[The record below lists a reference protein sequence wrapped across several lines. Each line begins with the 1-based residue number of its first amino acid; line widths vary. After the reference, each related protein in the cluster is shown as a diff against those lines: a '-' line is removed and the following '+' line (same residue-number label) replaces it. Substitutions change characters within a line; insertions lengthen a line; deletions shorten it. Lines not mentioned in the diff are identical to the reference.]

1 MAYALVIGVAEY
13 KEFKRLP
20 NAAVDAEA
28 IATILEQHGY
38 IVERLPKRLSNQ
50 KWMIAAD
57 KRLTGEEL
65 KKELKLFCQRATAQN
80 VVIYFAG
87 HGFRIW
93 DALTDSYTG
102 YLAASD
108 STPQGLN
115 AISFE
120 AFNRFL
126 KQANFGSLV
135 LLLDCCYAGS
145 MLEQSSLGSIQQTL
159 SDKHNSCLIAA
170 CRSFERAREG
180 AEHGIFTEAVLAGL
194 NRRYNGND
202 IITST
207 DLLGFVV
214 QALHQSGQEVASAG
228 INLVI
233 PLIRSP
239 IESAQSIQPDDTIS
253 PYRGLEPFGKEQARF
268 FFGREQVVEKIWQEL
283 DQKHFVAVVG
293 ASGSGKSSVVRAG
306 LIPWVEKNGWQV
318 LAPLLRPGIAPL
330 SKLITVF
337 EPYFQGIRQT
347 QKLEH
352 LIYREQQG
360 LVKLAADLP
369 IPEHGLNRYLVIV
382 DQFEE
387 IFTQSTLEERT
398 RFINLLT
405 EVSDCPGSNIA
416 IIITIRADFVEECLR
431 YLTLT
436 QIINQQGIFMPPLEG
451 ADLER
456 AIVKPA
462 ELQGYT
468 LESGLLGRII
478 VDAGQEQG
486 ILPLLQFTLW
496 ELWKERNRNT
506 RQLELEQYRQIG
518 GLTGALNKRAETFY
532 QDCNEFEKAWL
543 QKICLRLV
551 RTGKQQK
558 DARCRQSLRQL
569 LNLGQT
575 ERDRETILDLIE
587 EMTRRR
593 LFIRGA
599 EGIEDWVD
607 LAHEALIEGWATFAQ
622 WCEYDRDWRRTKD
635 RLYERYQEWQEN
647 DEDSLSLIPKSMMLE
662 LEVKQKKLELD
673 VQDSEIKR
681 FFQESYEHHK
691 KADLAIDQ
699 QRLHN
704 AKQAQQAL
712 QSNKPIS
719 GLIKTLELIDESLK
733 LQPLTQDLPSIF
745 QDTLRQ
751 SMEISRE
758 QNRFD
763 HPTGMV
769 KCVAISPDARWIVS
783 GAKDNT
789 LKLWDLEGTCHR
801 VFRGHEST
809 VWAVAFTPDGKH
821 IVSGSEDAT
830 VRLWNLDGQ
839 LIGQPWIGHQ
849 DCIRSVTVAPNGE
862 WIASA
867 SKDKTVRLWNL
878 DGTLYSPP
886 FIGHED
892 WVLSVAASPNSDWVV
907 SGSADGTIRRWTI
920 DGKPYGE
927 PFHGHTR
934 WVRSVA
940 VSPSGTFIVSGSED
954 NTIRLWNLDGS
965 PKGDPFEGH
974 RERVLS
980 VAIAP
985 NDQFIA
991 SGSADCTIRLWDLQG
1006 HGIGE
1011 VFAGHQDWVRS
1022 VRVAPNGCFIAS
1034 ASRDKTV
1041 RLWDLQG
1048 NLMSRVIQP
1057 DQGRILSVAFS
1068 PDGCSIASGGESTR
1082 VQQWNVQTHN
1092 LIRSF
1097 EGHTSWIRSI
1107 KFTPDGKYIVSGS
1120 ADTTLRLWNAQAD
1133 SSTEAVKVSS
1143 DGHHAWVRSVA
1154 VSPTGE
1160 FVISSSDDKTV
1171 CLWSLSDGDC
1181 YFNQCFGRHD
1191 DRVLSVAISPDSN
1204 RRLVASGSADN
1215 TIRLWDLDQSS
1226 QPIVLK
1232 GHQSRVLSVAFSPE
1246 DGRYIV
1252 SGSQDKTLRLWDL
1265 QGDQIWVQQH
1275 DDKVRAVVFSPDGKF
1290 IASGSEDR
1298 TIRLWD
1304 LKGNSI
1310 GLPFKGHQAT
1320 VRSIKFSPDPDGK
1333 LIVSGS
1339 EDGTIRLWDVGTWK
1353 DWLRV
1358 CCDRIKHHPEFRD
1371 SRSMMNLAQFISTN
1385 SQNSF

>member
-1 MAYALVIGVAEY
+1 MAYALVIGIAQYEG
-13 KEFKRLP
+13 FQCLP
-20 NAAVDAEA
+20 KAAKDAEA
-28 IATILEQHGY
+28 IATIFEQHGY
-38 IVERLPKRLSNQ
+38 IVERLPKRLINQ
-50 KWMIAAD
+50 KWTIATD

-65 KKELKLFCQRATAQN
+65 KKELKLFCQRATAQSA
-80 VVIYFAG
+80 VIYFAG
-87 HGFRIW
+87 HGFRVW
-93 DALTDSYTG
+93 DALIDSHMG

-108 STPQGLN
+108 STQQGLN

-120 AFNRFL
+120 ALNRFL
-126 KQANFGSLV
+126 RQADFGSLV

-145 MLEQSSLGSIQQTL
+145 IMERSMLGSIQQTL
-159 SDKHNSCLIAA
+159 SDKHDSCLIAA

-180 AEHGIFTEAVLAGL
+180 SEHGIFTEAVLAGL

-202 IITST
+202 VITST
-207 DLLGFVV
+207 DLLGFVA

-233 PLIRSP
+233 PLIQLP
-239 IESAQSIQPDDTIS
+239 IESAISIQPDDTIS
-253 PYRGLEPFGKEQARF
+253 PYQGLEPFGKEQARF

-283 DQKHFVAVVG
+283 DQKHFVAVIG

-306 LIPWVEKNGWQV
+306 LIPWVDRNGWQV
-318 LAPLLRPGIAPL
+318 LDPLLRPGIAPL
-330 SKLITVF
+330 SKLITIF

-347 QKLEH
+347 QRLEQ

-360 LVKLAADLP
+360 LVELAANLP
-369 IPEHGLNRYLVIV
+369 TPAQGLNRYLLIV

-387 IFTQSTLEERT
+387 IFTQSAIEERT
-398 RFINLLT
+398 RFIDLLT
-405 EVSDCPGSNIA
+405 EVSGSPCSNIA
-416 IIITIRADFVEECLR
+416 IVITIRADFVEECLR
-431 YLTLT
+431 YLALT
-436 QIINQQGIFMPPLEG
+436 QIMDQQGIFMPPLEG

-462 ELQGYT
+462 ALQGYE

-478 VDAGQEQG
+478 GDAGREQG

-496 ELWKERNRNT
+496 ELWKERNQT
-506 RQLELEQYRQIG
+506 KRQLELEQYRQIG

-532 QDCNEFEKAWL
+532 QDCSEFEKAWL

-607 LAHEALIEGWATFAQ
+607 LAHEALIEGWATFAE
-622 WCEYDRDWRRTKD
+622 WCEYDRDWRRIKD
-635 RLYERYQEWQEN
+635 RLYERHQEWQEH
-647 DEDSLSLIPKSMMLE
+647 DEDPSFLIPKSMMLE
-662 LEVKQKKLELD
+662 LEAKQKNLELD
-673 VQDSEIKR
+673 AQNLEIKR

-699 QRLHN
+699 QRLHSAN
-704 AKQAQQAL
+704 QAQKAL
-712 QSNKPIS
+712 RSNKPIL

-763 HPTGMV
+763 HLTSIV

-783 GAKDNT
+783 GAKDST
-789 LKLWDLEGTCHR
+789 LKLWDVEGTCHQ

-830 VRLWNLDGQ
+830 LRLWNLDGH
-839 LIGQPWIGHQ
+839 LIGQPWMGHT

-867 SKDKTVRLWNL
+867 SKDRTVRLWNL
-878 DGTLYSPP
+878 DGTLYAPP
-886 FIGHED
+886 FHGHED

-920 DGKPYGE
+920 NGEPYGE
-927 PFHGHTR
+927 PFYGHTR

-940 VSPSGTFIVSGSED
+940 VSPSGTFVVSGSED
-954 NTIRLWNLDGS
+954 NSIRLWNLDGS
-965 PKGDPFEGH
+965 PKGEPFEGH
-974 RERVLS
+974 QERVLS

-985 NDQFIA
+985 NDQFIV

-1006 HGIGE
+1006 HRIGE

-1022 VRVAPNGCFIAS
+1022 VRVAPNAQFVAS

-1048 NLMSRVIQP
+1048 NLMSRMIQP

-1068 PDGCSIASGGESTR
+1068 PDGRSIASGGESTK
-1082 VQQWNVQTHN
+1082 VQQWDVQTHN
-1092 LIRSF
+1092 LMRSL

-1107 KFTPDGKYIVSGS
+1107 KFTHDGNYIVSGS
-1120 ADTTLRLWNAQAD
+1120 ADTTLRLWNVQPD
-1133 SSTEAVKVSS
+1133 SSTEQFKVLS
-1143 DGHHAWVRSVA
+1143 DGHDAWVRSVA

-1171 CLWSLSDGDC
+1171 CLWSLSDGDYC
-1181 YFNQCFGRHD
+1181 FDQCFGQHD
-1191 DRVLSVAISPDSN
+1191 DRVLSVAVSPDPA
-1204 RRLVASGSADN
+1204 RRLVASGSADH

-1226 QPIVLK
+1226 QPIVFK

-1265 QGDQIWVQQH
+1265 RGNQLWVQQH
-1275 DDKVRAVVFSPDGKF
+1275 EDKVRAVVFSSDGKF

-1304 LKGNSI
+1304 LKGNPI

-1320 VRSIKFSPDPDGK
+1320 VRSIKFSPDADGRW
-1333 LIVSGS
+1333 IVSGS
-1339 EDGTIRLWDVGTWK
+1339 EDGTIRLWEVGTWK

-1358 CCDRIKHHPEFRD
+1358 CCDRIKHHPEFRN
-1371 SRSMMNLAQFISTN
+1371 SRSMMNLARFISTN
-1385 SQNSF
+1385 SI